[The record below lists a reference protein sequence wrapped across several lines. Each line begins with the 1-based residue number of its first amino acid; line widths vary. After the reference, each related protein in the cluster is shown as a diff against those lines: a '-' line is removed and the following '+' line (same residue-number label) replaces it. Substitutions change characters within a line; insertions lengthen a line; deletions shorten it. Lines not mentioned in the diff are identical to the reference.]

1 MSLLKIVLMLELNVW
16 GLMILMF
23 QEEGPIMRFV
33 QWLKIVMQTKS
44 GYLAVLLVV
53 WSSIGF
59 VGGLV
64 IGRII
69 WMLQML

>member
-1 MSLLKIVLMLELNVW
+1 MVILKVVQLLELNLW
-16 GLMILMF
+16 ELLILF
-23 QEEGPIMRFV
+23 LQEEGPIMKFV
-33 QWLKIVMQTKS
+33 QWLKKVMQTKS

-59 VGGLV
+59 VSGLV